1 MKRKPLP
8 TRRIRMRA
16 VLWSPRTRRLAHE
29 VQGSASGAFV
39 GAVLG
44 AAAGPEGMVAGAI
57 LGGVAGVVIGA
68 ALDIDSQRRAAY
80 VRELDDELYGV
91 RARPSGVSP
100 RSGTT

>member
-1 MKRKPLP
+1 
-8 TRRIRMRA
+8 
-16 VLWSPRTRRLAHE
+16 
-29 VQGSASGAFV
+29 
-39 GAVLG
+39 
-44 AAAGPEGMVAGAI
+44 MVAGAI